1 MVVFDDFRPFS
12 DHILPLFNRY
22 LTIFLRKNTAIH
34 ISLFCSNPDQMEK
47 VLEFETEDTTMFIVM
62 DSSLLTSILSK
73 IQSPNYFAA
82 NSWLTVIENKENEAN
97 EKYLQNLMAPYKNIQ
112 LNSRLY
118 FLAVNASST
127 ENFQNELLEV
137 YRIPTN
143 VTGEISVNLIAR
155 FKNGDWVNKDTRFIW
170 DRRKNLKG
178 HTLISYVVQS
188 KPFVF
193 FENNVRTKN
202 IGTIIKTNSRNL
214 NVSDLA
220 RNVYRFAR
228 RFIIR
233 FEF

>member
-1 MVVFDDFRPFS
+1 
-12 DHILPLFNRY
+12 
-22 LTIFLRKNTAIH
+22 
-34 ISLFCSNPDQMEK
+34 MEK